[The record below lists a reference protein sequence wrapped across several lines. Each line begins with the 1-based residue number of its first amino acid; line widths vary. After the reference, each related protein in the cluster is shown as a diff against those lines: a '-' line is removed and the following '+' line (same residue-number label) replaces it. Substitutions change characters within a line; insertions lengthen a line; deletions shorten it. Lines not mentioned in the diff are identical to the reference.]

1 MILIADSG
9 STKTDWCAVEEGRVV
24 VRVSTSGINP
34 YHQDE
39 RAIRGILCGELL
51 TQLGDVR
58 PDRVVF
64 YGSGCREEKV
74 PMMTSLL
81 KNIFDNVADIEVNGD
96 LIGAARA
103 VLGVE
108 EGIACILGTGSNS
121 CLYDGHRIVVNIPPL
136 GYILGDEGSGAVLG
150 KMFINEM
157 LKNSSLHHVRDEFFR
172 LSRLSESDIIERVY
186 RQPQANK
193 FLASIAPFVH
203 EHLDNEAVRAVVID
217 NFRQFFLKNVKRYRR
232 PDLACG
238 FVGSMAWHFK
248 AELCEA
254 ARLEGV
260 SVGRVVKSPME
271 GLVEYQLACS
281 QTLC

>member
-1 MILIADSG
+1 MV
-9 STKTDWCAVEEGRVV
+9 K
-24 VRVSTSGINP
+24 RVSTSGINP

-39 RAIRGILCGELL
+39 RAIRRILCGELL

-74 PMMTSLL
+74 PMMASLL
-81 KNIFDNVADIEVNGD
+81 KNVFDNVANIEVNGD

-121 CLYDGHRIVVNIPPL
+121 CLYDGHRIVANIPPL

-157 LKNSSLHHVRDEFFR
+157 LKNSSLHHVRDEFFS
-172 LSRLSESDIIERVY
+172 LSRLTESDIIERVY

-203 EHLDNEAVRAVVID
+203 EHLDNAAVRAVVIE

-254 ARLEGV
+254 ANIEGV
-260 SVGRVVKSPME
+260 NVGRVVKSPME
-271 GLVEYQLACS
+271 GLVEYQLGIS
-281 QTLC
+281 

>member
-1 MILIADSG
+1 MV
-9 STKTDWCAVEEGRVV
+9 K
-24 VRVSTSGINP
+24 RVSTSGINP

-39 RAIRGILCGELL
+39 RAIRRILCGELL
-51 TQLGDVR
+51 MQLGDVR

-74 PMMTSLL
+74 PMMASLL
-81 KNIFDNVADIEVNGD
+81 KNVFDNVADVEVNGD

-121 CLYDGHRIVVNIPPL
+121 CLYDGHRIVANIPPL
-136 GYILGDEGSGAVLG
+136 GYILGEEGSGAVLG

-157 LKNSSLHHVRDEFFR
+157 LKNSSLHHVCDEFFS

-203 EHLDNEAVRAVVID
+203 EHLDNAAVRAVVIE

-254 ARLEGV
+254 ANIEGV

-271 GLVEYQLACS
+271 GLVEYQLAS
-281 QTLC
+281 Q